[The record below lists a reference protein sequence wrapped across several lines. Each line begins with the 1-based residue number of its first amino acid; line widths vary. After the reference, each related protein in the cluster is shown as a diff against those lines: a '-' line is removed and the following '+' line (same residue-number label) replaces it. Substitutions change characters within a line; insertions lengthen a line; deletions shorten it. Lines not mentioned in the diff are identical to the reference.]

1 MNKDL
6 ADIARELQTLKN
18 RRKILKA
25 ILDDLDSKINQAE
38 AQIEEKMIAAGVQSF
53 VSNNIEYIM
62 KETLS
67 VSIIKDCLPNLVF
80 AAKANGCGD
89 LVKTSINANT
99 LSAYVRKYAKE
110 NNGLIPEWID
120 GFVDLNVQIKI
131 ITKEK

>member
-1 MNKDL
+1 L
-6 ADIARELQTLKN
+6 
-18 RRKILKA
+18 
-25 ILDDLDSKINQAE
+25 
-38 AQIEEKMIAAGVQSF
+38 
-53 VSNNIEYIM
+53 
-62 KETLS
+62 
-67 VSIIKDCLPNLVF
+67 F

>member
-67 VSIIKDCLPNLVF
+67 VSIIKDCLPNLV
-80 AAKANGCGD
+80 C
-89 LVKTSINANT
+89 S
-99 LSAYVRKYAKE
+99 
-110 NNGLIPEWID
+110 
-120 GFVDLNVQIKI
+120 
-131 ITKEK
+131 